1 MFYLPYLMFTVTSHS
16 KYLYLQF
23 IGEETVSER
32 LGDLS
37 EDTQL
42 ISSRAQI

>member
-1 MFYLPYLMFTVTSHS
+1 MFYLPYLMFTVTFRS

-23 IGEETVSER
+23 TGEETASEG

-37 EDTQL
+37 EVTQL